1 LTASHFLE
9 AAVLLQRIADHARH
23 SAGDIPAELRSA
35 WSDVER
41 QLLHGLRLE
50 ERALS
55 APGTASLREL
65 TAIASNERIRNLVWE
80 VTISIELQK
89 PRVGGMLT
97 LANLLRARAQA
108 RPDTLRPQPMSSVG

>member
-9 AAVLLQRIADHARH
+9 AAVLLQRITDHARH

-50 ERALS
+50 ERAL
-55 APGTASLREL
+55 
-65 TAIASNERIRNLVWE
+65 
-80 VTISIELQK
+80 
-89 PRVGGMLT
+89 
-97 LANLLRARAQA
+97 
-108 RPDTLRPQPMSSVG
+108 

>member
-1 LTASHFLE
+1 MTSTHLLE
-9 AAVLLQRIADHARH
+9 AAELLQRIAEHARH

-35 WSDVER
+35 WSDLER
-41 QLLHGLRLE
+41 ELLRGLRLE

-55 APGTASLREL
+55 APGTVPLREL
-65 TAIASNERIRNLVWE
+65 TAIGSNERIRNLVWE

-108 RPDTLRPQPMSSVG
+108 RPDTLRPQSMSSAG

>member
-1 LTASHFLE
+1 
-9 AAVLLQRIADHARH
+9 
-23 SAGDIPAELRSA
+23 
-35 WSDVER
+35 
-41 QLLHGLRLE
+41 
-50 ERALS
+50 
-55 APGTASLREL
+55 
-65 TAIASNERIRNLVWE
+65 VWE